1 MAYTT
6 LAALVERFGSDMIRG
21 LTDRATPP
29 AGAIDESVVAKA
41 ISDAEAVI
49 NGRLGVRFV
58 VPLSETPPEI
68 ADIALSIAIWKLHTF
83 APGKKIEDDYH
94 EAMMA
99 LRDMAKGLVTLNAAT
114 IAPATTGGTGARMT
128 DRERPF
134 TEENMRGFI

>member
-6 LAALVERFGSDMIRG
+6 LTALVARFGSDMIRG

-29 AGAIDESVVAKA
+29 AGSIDESVVAKA

-49 NGRLGVRFV
+49 DGYLGVRYV
-58 VPLSETPPEI
+58 VPLAETPPQI
-68 ADIALSIAIWKLHTF
+68 ADIATAIAVWKLHTF
-83 APGKKIEDDYH
+83 EPGKKIEIDYRD
-94 EAMMA
+94 ALQA

-134 TEENMRGFI
+134 TEANMKGFI